1 MAERDSIGLTL
12 SGADAAGAAHYA
24 KALHE
29 LQCFIG
35 DPVGSVNAAI
45 AENPGFV
52 MAHVLKG
59 YLYGLSTDHEASAVA
74 RASHDTARDLPATP
88 RERGHVAALGHL
100 AEGRWHEAGRVLED
114 VTIEDPRD
122 ALGLLAG
129 HQIDFFTG
137 NSRMLRDRIARALPA
152 WSEGMAGYHATLA
165 MQAFGF
171 EEMGDYARAEKLGR
185 RAIDLE
191 PRDGWA
197 QHAVAHVMEMQ
208 CRQRDGIAWMRH
220 NTDDWAGDSFLQV
233 HNWWHLALF
242 HYELGETD
250 EALAL
255 FDAPIYGKHSTL
267 ALNMLDASAILWRL
281 HLRGVD
287 VGDRWAAL
295 AANWAPKAR
304 DGNYAFNDAH
314 AMMAFVG
321 AGLEEPARML
331 LDAQRQAMA
340 GSGDNA
346 GFTREVGHPVALAI
360 QAFGVNDYSTV
371 VELLRPVRSIAYR
384 FGGSHAQRDVIDLTL
399 IEAAFRAGDKALAG
413 ALSAERAAAR
423 PDSPLSQFFMR
434 RATELAARQAF
445 KAPHSG

>member
-1 MAERDSIGLTL
+1 MPVRDALDLTL
-12 SGADAAGAAHYA
+12 SGADAAGAAHYE
-24 KALHE
+24 KSLHE

-35 DPVGSVNAAI
+35 DPVASVDAAL
-45 AENPGFV
+45 AQNPDFV

-59 YLYGLSTDHEASAVA
+59 YLYGLSTDHEATTVVK
-74 RASHDTARDLPATP
+74 ASHAAAAGLPATR
-88 RERGHVAALGHL
+88 RERGHVAALGYL

-114 VTIEDPRD
+114 VTIDEPRD
-122 ALGLLAG
+122 ALALLAG

-152 WSEGMAGYHATLA
+152 WSAGMAGYHATLA
-165 MQAFGF
+165 MHAFGL
-171 EEMGDYARAEKLGR
+171 EEMGDYARAEAQGR
-185 RAIDLE
+185 EAIGLE

-208 CRQRDGIAWMRH
+208 SRQRDGIIWMRS
-220 NTDDWAGDSFLQV
+220 DSDRWTKESFFQV

-242 HYELGETD
+242 HYELGEID

-267 ALNMLDASAILWRL
+267 ALNMLDASALLWRL

-304 DGNYAFNDAH
+304 AGNYAFNDAH

-321 AGLEEPARML
+321 AGLEEPARL
-331 LDAQRQAMA
+331 LLEAQRQAMA
-340 GSGDNA
+340 GEGDNA
-346 GFTREVGHPVALAI
+346 GFTRDVGHPVTLAI
-360 QAFGVNDYSTV
+360 KAFGDGNYAEAVT
-371 VELLRPVRSIAYR
+371 LLRPIRSIAYR

-399 IEAAFRAGDKALAG
+399 IEAAFRAGETRLAT
-413 ALSAERAAAR
+413 ALSAERAVAR
-423 PDSPLSQFFMR
+423 PDSPLSQLFVR
-434 RATELAARQAF
+434 RANELAAKPAF
-445 KAPHSG
+445 